1 MSQKSIVL
9 AKLKSEG
16 SISNLW
22 AIQNGMWRLGAII
35 KDLRDEGFDI
45 ETDYQPS
52 KTKVTTYRF
61 KSKPKEVTLYKLP
74 DGREIISKRF

>member
-16 SISNLW
+16 CISNKW
-22 AIQNGMWRLGAII
+22 AIDNGIWRLGAVINQ
-35 KDLRDEGFDI
+35 LREEGFDI

-52 KTKVTTYRF
+52 KTKVTTYIF
-61 KSKPKEVTLYKLP
+61 KSKPKQIYTVP
-74 DGREIISKRF
+74 GRPEIKIKTY